1 MNFDISQLESL
12 LPKALGYGENIL
24 AAIVLFVVG
33 RWFANKISGLGEV
46 GMTRAKIDTTLRTF
60 ASNMI
65 RYGVLT
71 IVGLAILGRFGI
83 ETTSFVA
90 VLGAMGFAI
99 GLAMQ
104 GTLSSFSS
112 GVLLLLFRPFKVGD
126 VVDAGGA
133 GGRVESLQ
141 LFTTVLALPDGSKI
155 IVPNSQIYG
164 STIHNKSPGG
174 EKIAIAVP
182 IGAAYDADLDQ
193 TRAVLTEY
201 VNKIPGVLEGTGH
214 CVLVGFGASSVD
226 WSVRCVVHPDD
237 YWSALE
243 LVHDHGKKALDTAG
257 IGMPYTTMDVHIVSN
272 PE

>member
-1 MNFDISQLESL
+1 LNFDISQLESL
-12 LPKALGYGENIL
+12 LPKILGYGENIL

-65 RYGVLT
+65 RYAVLT

-83 ETTSFVA
+83 ETTSF
-90 VLGAMGFAI
+90 
-99 GLAMQ
+99 
-104 GTLSSFSS
+104 
-112 GVLLLLFRPFKVGD
+112 D
-126 VVDAGGA
+126 
-133 GGRVESLQ
+133 
-141 LFTTVLALPDGSKI
+141 
-155 IVPNSQIYG
+155 G

-174 EKIAIAVP
+174 ERIAIAVT

-201 VNKIPGVLEGTGH
+201 VNKIPGVLEGTGR
-214 CVLVGFGASSVD
+214 CVLVGLGASSVD